1 MIALAVVA
9 LALLQATEPQSVAP
23 QLAAP
28 PAAPRVTIVAS
39 NDVAPPGAVLWYSKP
54 AEKWT
59 QALPVGNG
67 RLGAMVFGGVREER
81 IQLNED
87 SLWEGN
93 ATRQST
99 PKSAG
104 NLARIREL
112 LFDGHVRQGQD
123 LATQTMMRETLGDSY
138 QTLGDLRIE
147 SPLSVDA
154 TDYRRGLDL
163 STGVAV
169 TAWRDREAQFVRTV
183 YASHAVN
190 AIMIRQESDEREG
203 IFAKIALD
211 RTPSSG
217 GSPLSITSA
226 LQNGGGVIHMRGATD
241 VDPAIGVRFGCDI
254 LVELEGGS
262 IAVDGNALVVRASNA
277 INIIVVAATDFP
289 FVGEQRD
296 AALAA
301 LRAKSAVVRPSVEAL
316 LAQTIALLPRDR
328 TQMRSDHERAWRAL
342 FDRFD
347 IELGPP
353 NTEAEQLPTDE
364 RLQRLRADAQ
374 SSDPGLVTLLT
385 QYARALLI
393 SSSVRGGLPANL
405 QGIWC
410 DSLEA
415 PWNADYH
422 ININLQMN
430 YWPAEVLNVAPTV
443 DPVVDFLDRL
453 AVHGAEVART
463 MYRANGWMAHHATDA
478 WCSAVPM
485 GPHTVWGLW
494 PHGGGWMAQTV
505 HDHWDYNRDDA
516 FLRTRAFPL
525 VRGAAE
531 FYLDYLTVDPAS
543 GHLVSGPSSSPENS
557 FRLPD
562 GSTADTGMGNT
573 MDQMIIVDLFANLL
587 EEANAIGADALNDP
601 IVLRAREAITKL
613 KPPPIGSDGRI
624 MEWADPWQES
634 EPGHRHMSHLFGV
647 HPGHQIT
654 REETPALMDAARKSL
669 DFRLSHGGGHTGWSR
684 AWLISMFARLKDAP
698 QAWHHVQMLL
708 SKSTLPNLF
717 DDHPP
722 FQIDGNFGAAAGV
735 AEMLVQSHREVDLAG
750 ARGHVI
756 ELLPALPPQWSRGSV
771 RGIRARGD
779 VSIDMLWSDGA
790 LLLATIHTSGRE
802 PLRLAWSAQQPLPT
816 IHRARDSSVVIPVR
830 EGNSILV
837 APAGERETFRIAL
850 IPVK

>member
-1 MIALAVVA
+1 MIALALVA
-9 LALLQATEPQSVAP
+9 LALVQTTAPQST
-23 QLAAP
+23 
-28 PAAPRVTIVAS
+28 APRVTIVAS
-39 NDVAPPGAVLWYSKP
+39 DDVAPPGAVLWYSHP
-54 AEKWT
+54 AQAWT

-87 SLWEGN
+87 SLWEGDGN
-93 ATRQST
+93 RQST
-99 PKSAG
+99 PQSAA

-123 LATQTMMRETLGDSY
+123 LAAQTMMRETTGDSY
-138 QTLGDLRIE
+138 QTLGDLRLE
-147 SPLSVDA
+147 SPLAVDA

-169 TAWRDREAQFVRTV
+169 TAWRDRDAQCVRTV

-203 IFAKIALD
+203 VFLKISLD
-211 RTPSSG
+211 RSPSSAG
-217 GSPLSITSA
+217 CPLSITSA
-226 LQNGGGVIHMRGATD
+226 VQDGGGLIRMRGATD
-241 VDPAIGVRFGCDI
+241 TNPAIGVQFASDI
-254 LVELEGGS
+254 IVELEGGS

-289 FVGEQRD
+289 FVGGERES
-296 AALAA
+296 ALAA
-301 LRAKSAVVRPSVEAL
+301 LRAGSPVVRPSLESLISNTV
-316 LAQTIALLPRDR
+316 ALLPRDR
-328 TQMRSDHERAWRAL
+328 RQMRGDHERAWRSL

-374 SSDPGLVTLLT
+374 SSDPGLVALLT

-430 YWPAEVLNVAPTV
+430 YWPAEVLNIAPCV

-453 AVHGAEVART
+453 ALRGKEVART
-463 MYRANGWMAHHATDA
+463 MYGAKGWMAHHATDA

-505 HDHWDYNRDDA
+505 HDHWDFNRDDA
-516 FLRTRAFPL
+516 FLRARAFPL

-531 FYLDYLTVDPAS
+531 FYLDYLTADPES
-543 GHLVSGPSSSPENS
+543 GQLVSGPSSSPENS

-573 MDQMIIVDLFANLL
+573 MDQMIIADLLANLI

-601 IVLRAREAITKL
+601 VVLRAREAITKI
-613 KPPPIGSDGRI
+613 KPIPVGSDGRI
-624 MEWADPWQES
+624 MEWSQPWDES
-634 EPGHRHMSHLFGV
+634 EPGHRHMSHLFGL
-647 HPGHQIT
+647 HPGRQIT
-654 REETPALMDAARKSL
+654 REATPALMDAARKSL
-669 DFRLSHGGGHTGWSR
+669 EFRLSHGGGHTGWSR
-684 AWLISMFARLKDAP
+684 AWLISMFARLKDGA

-722 FQIDGNFGAAAGV
+722 FQIDGNFGSAAGV
-735 AEMLVQSHREVDLAG
+735 AEMLVQSQREVDEG
-750 ARGHVI
+750 GTRGHVI
-756 ELLPALPPQWSRGSV
+756 ELLPALPSQWSRGSV

-790 LLLATIHTSGRE
+790 LLLATIQTSGIE
-802 PLRLAWSAQQPLPT
+802 PLRLAWGAQQPLPT
-816 IHRARDSSVVIPVR
+816 IQRARDSSVVVPQR
-830 EGNSILV
+830 FANFILV
-837 APAGERETFRIAL
+837 APAGERETFRVAQ
-850 IPVK
+850 IPTG